1 MSLFA
6 FTLVVVAA
14 IAHAAWNLASKKA
27 SASGLTFIWLGAGA
41 STVFYLP
48 LAVVDVGLNGLEL
61 RSFLLGATV
70 SAVLHVAYMFLLQR
84 GYAAGDISVVYPMA
98 RGTGPLLTVI
108 LAIVIFGER
117 PPPLA
122 LLGALVIVAGVVAI
136 GLAGSAGRRRV
147 RAASGGPGM
156 PPAPAS
162 RLRAGIIYGLL
173 TGVAIAAY
181 TLWDASVVTGGGV
194 SPLTFMVGCTL
205 VEAVL
210 YAPQVY
216 RRRSELLP
224 VARRHWPKILAFG
237 VLSPMSYILVLTA
250 VTMAPVALVAPI
262 REVSVV
268 LVSVFGALV
277 LREGSAVRRIAASV
291 VVVGGVLMLAL

>member
-1 MSLFA
+1 MSFFA

-27 SASGLTFIWLGAGA
+27 SSSGLTFIWLGAVA

-48 LAVVDVGLNGLEL
+48 LAVVDIGLNGLEL

-98 RGTGPLLTVI
+98 RGTGPLLTVVF
-108 LAIVIFGER
+108 AIVIFGER

-136 GLAGSAGRRRV
+136 GLAGSAGRRRS
-147 RAASGGPGM
+147 ASADQRM
-156 PPAPAS
+156 PPARPS
-162 RLRAGIIYGLL
+162 RMRAGIVYGLL

-181 TLWDASVVTGGGV
+181 TLWDASVVTAGGV

-205 VEAVL
+205 GELVLLTPVALRRRAQLAVVWRSFKREAVIVGL
-210 YAPQVY
+210 
-216 RRRSELLP
+216 
-224 VARRHWPKILAFG
+224 
-237 VLSPMSYILVLTA
+237 LSPLSYILVLWA
-250 VTMAPVALVAPI
+250 MQLAPVSLVAPA
-262 REVSVV
+262 RELSVV
-268 LVSVFGALV
+268 LVSLAGWLIYREPNPVQRMAGA
-277 LREGSAVRRIAASV
+277 V
-291 VVVGGVLMLAL
+291 VVLGGVALLAVA

>member
-1 MSLFA
+1 MSFFA

-14 IAHAAWNLASKKA
+14 VAHAAWNLASKKA
-27 SASGLTFIWLGAGA
+27 STSGLTFIWLGAVA

-48 LAVVDVGLNGLEL
+48 LAVVDIGLNGLEL
-61 RSFLLGATV
+61 RGFLLGATV

-98 RGTGPLLTVI
+98 RGTGPLLTVVF
-108 LAIVIFGER
+108 AIVIFGER

-136 GLAGSAGRRRV
+136 GLAGSAGRRRS
-147 RAASGGPGM
+147 ASADQGM
-156 PPAPAS
+156 PPTRPS
-162 RLRAGIIYGLL
+162 RMRAGIVYGLL

-205 VEAVL
+205 GEIVLLTPVALRRREQLAVVWRSFKREAVIVGL
-210 YAPQVY
+210 
-216 RRRSELLP
+216 
-224 VARRHWPKILAFG
+224 
-237 VLSPMSYILVLTA
+237 LSPLSYILVLWA
-250 VTMAPVALVAPI
+250 MQLAPVSLVAPA
-262 REVSVV
+262 RELSVV
-268 LVSVFGALV
+268 LVSLAGWLIYREPNPVQRMAGA
-277 LREGSAVRRIAASV
+277 V
-291 VVVGGVLMLAL
+291 VVLGGVALLAVA